1 MRFHRQGHPEESY
14 DLWATLD
21 STYYAVLRA
30 RDQELR
36 EDGIMFTQCAVL
48 ARIKIAGDKANP
60 SEIARRMSREP
71 HSVSQIIGRMEKSG
85 LVRRVPD
92 SSRNNKRIK
101 IEITE
106 KGEQIYQTA
115 QQRESFNRIMSRLS
129 PARRQR
135 LLRLLREVRQSAL
148 LELGVTDTD
157 V

>member
-1 MRFHRQGHPEESY
+1 MRNRLDLEESY
-14 DLWATLD
+14 DLWETLD
-21 STYYAVLRA
+21 SAYHAVLRA

-48 ARIKIAGDKANP
+48 ARIKIAGDRANP

-71 HSVSQIIGRMEKSG
+71 HSISQIIGRMEKSG

-129 PARRQR
+129 PARRRR
-135 LLRLLREVRQSAL
+135 LLQLLREVRQSAL